1 MKKTALALL
10 LIGAAGLLQAQE
22 GTKWFN
28 VQGAYIHQDGDW
40 SGREFYE
47 MIKPDFDIDNSFGYG
62 VGLGT
67 WLTNRWGLEGSIL
80 TTKLEADG
88 FTLPRQYNFLEIP
101 DQSGRET
108 HFFASG
114 LMNLNPGGEKFYPYL
129 RAGIGA
135 THLEEPWSAKDSST
149 TKFQYHGGLGIQGFF
164 AEHVIASAEARYV
177 HINSHDSRNELMG
190 ILGLGYRWGNEP
202 VAAPEPEPEPAP
214 APVVEPVAPPPPP
227 PPPPPVEV
235 KPVVVPPPPPP
246 PPAKIVL
253 DQAVLHFKNDKAVL
267 SPEGVAAIQKV
278 AEEIKAYPGEYTLVV
293 NGHTSLVGGRAHNMA
308 LSKRRANAVAK
319 VLVDS
324 GIPAASVT
332 TAGYGPDQPVAD
344 NKTREGAAKNRRVEI
359 EVKVSNAAVET
370 NTIMTEIQ
378 D

>member
-1 MKKTALALL
+1 MKKTAIALL
-10 LIGAAGLLQAQE
+10 LIGATGLLQAQE

-28 VQGAYIHQDGDW
+28 VQGAYITQDKWDGL
-40 SGREFYE
+40 GFPTYNGGTVR
-47 MIKPDFDIDNSFGYG
+47 PDFDIDNSFGYG

-67 WLTNRWGLEGSIL
+67 WLTNRWGLEGSVL
-80 TTKLEADG
+80 TTKLKADG
-88 FTLPRQYNFLEIP
+88 FGVSREVQTPIP
-101 DQSGRET
+101 DQEGRET

-114 LMNLNPGGEKFYPYL
+114 LMNLNPGGEKFFPYL

-135 THLEEPWSAKDSST
+135 TLLEEPWSQKDSSA
-149 TKFQYHGGLGIQGFF
+149 TKFQYHGGLGVQGFF

-190 ILGLGYRWGNEP
+190 ILGIGYRWGNEP

-214 APVVEPVAPPPPP
+214 VVAEPVAPPPP

-267 SPEGVAAIQKV
+267 SPEGVEAIQKV

-293 NGHTSLVGGRAHNMA
+293 SGHTSLVGGRAHNMA

-324 GIPAASVT
+324 GIPEASIT
-332 TAGYGPDQPVAD
+332 TEGYGPDKPIAD

-370 NTIMTEIQ
+370 NTIETAIQ